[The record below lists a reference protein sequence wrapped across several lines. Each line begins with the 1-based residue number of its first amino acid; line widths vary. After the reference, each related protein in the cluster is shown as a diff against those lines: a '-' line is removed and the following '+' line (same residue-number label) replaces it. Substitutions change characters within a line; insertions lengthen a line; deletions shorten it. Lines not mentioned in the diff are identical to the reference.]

1 MNFDRSFGSWKGKN
15 SVKQQASRTK
25 SDKQAASESRCPLKF
40 VEERIPG
47 LMINSLLAGE
57 DNAAEPIVAYPIG

>member
-1 MNFDRSFGSWKGKN
+1 VNFDRSFGSWKGKN

-25 SDKQAASESRCPLKF
+25 SDKQAAQSRRPLKF
-40 VEERIPG
+40 VEERIPS
-47 LMINSLLAGE
+47 LRINSLLAGE